1 MGGDV
6 DLLLAHKL
14 ACVVQAP
21 QRADL
26 LARALAAAEGGIKVI
41 ALPMSVPFVAEIAAE
56 VADMTEATV
65 GLCDVVLADHLNVA
79 LAAGAE
85 FVLSPI
91 FDLELIETGRA
102 RGVDVIPSVMT
113 PNEVHS
119 ASRVH
124 DGPLIVLPAAGLGG
138 PDYFRWLHGVFP
150 GVELIAFGGVGSD
163 SAPQYLEQG
172 ARGVVVDTGLFPDE
186 MDPETAAIVTVRASA
201 LVELCEYA
209 VPGERQS
216 AP

>member
-1 MGGDV
+1 MGEAV
-6 DLLLAHKL
+6 DLLLAHRL

-26 LARALAAAEGGIKVI
+26 LARAVAAAAGGIKVI

-56 VADMTEATV
+56 LADMTEATV
-65 GLCDVVLADHLNVA
+65 GLCDVVAADHLNVA

-150 GVELIAFGGVGSD
+150 EVKLIAFGGVGSD

-172 ARGVVVDTGLFPDE
+172 ACSVVVDTGLFPDE
-186 MDPETAAIVTVRASA
+186 MDPETATIVTVRAGA
-201 LVELCEYA
+201 LVELCECA

-216 AP
+216 VP